1 MSEPTRVWPLSLRVL
16 HWISAGLVLGMLG
29 LGVYMVQVVDDTAVR
44 FELTQTHKSVGITIL
59 ALTIARLGLRIR
71 TVAPAPEPAA
81 RALQLTAK
89 AAHVALYVLLLAMP
103 VTGWLMTTTTPLRVP
118 TSVFGLF
125 ALPYPL
131 TPDLPTYRLVHAFH
145 VAAAVMLAGLVALH
159 VAAALTHAL
168 LWRDRT
174 LVRMWRT
181 PPAAKAAAIP
191 GE

>member
-81 RALQLTAK
+81 RALRLTAK

-145 VAAAVMLAGLVALH
+145 VAAAVTLAGLVALH

-174 LVRMWRT
+174 LVRMWRR